1 MEDKTMRLEYSSA
14 LLNLVEVNPSFD
26 MGTLRIAY
34 TGKNRN
40 RSFISKEAFER
51 AIPSMYG
58 CPVVAN
64 YMREENEIG
73 SHDGEFVSDDKGNI
87 DYVNITQPVGFVPPG
102 AAWKWEVLEDGGEI
116 HQYLTTEVILW
127 KRQEAYKK
135 IKDNG
140 VTKQSMEISVND
152 GEMLDDYYNII
163 DFYFTAFCL
172 LGTAEPCF
180 ESASLFTFECKDQLE
195 KELSEMFED
204 FKLAFA
210 ADERF
215 RVKEGDETRMDKFN
229 QLLEQYNVTAEDITF
244 EVEGL
249 TDEEL
254 EAAFAEAF
262 TEVEETPVETEEE
275 FEEEVPAEE
284 DPEDAEFEEIA
295 DEEPAE
301 EEFAL
306 AGQIRE
312 LLGKAVHSVET
323 IDTEWG
329 SYSRYY
335 MVDYDES
342 ASEVYFED
350 STDWNLYGASYS
362 FNGDNIVVDFENM
375 KRKKYSIIDFDE
387 GEEVFSLKGYVEQFV
402 NAYAEK
408 SGAAYTELE
417 ERYNALV
424 KAENE
429 RVASELFAGFEEKLG
444 GMPEFEALK
453 KSSELF
459 DLTELEDKLYALVGR
474 KQFKLNKNVTPRSPK
489 APVIQAEKPE
499 QKGPYGDLFNFMK
512 K

>member
-1 MEDKTMRLEYSSA
+1 MENKTMRLEYSSA
-14 LLNLVEVNPSFD
+14 LLNLVDVNPSFD
-26 MGTLRIAY
+26 LGTLRIAY

-40 RSFISKEAFER
+40 RSFIAKEAFER

-64 YMREENEIG
+64 YIREDDEIG

-102 AAWKWEVLEDGGEI
+102 ANWKWEVVEDNGEI

-140 VTKQSMEISVND
+140 VTKQSMEISVNN

-180 ESASLFTFECKDQLE
+180 ESASLFTFERKAQLE

-229 QLLEQYNVTAEDITF
+229 QLLGQYGVTAEDITF
-244 EVEGL
+244 EVDGL

-262 TEVEETPVETEEE
+262 TTEEEFEEKTHVEEVSEEE
-275 FEEEVPAEE
+275 FEEEVPAAAS
-284 DPEDAEFEEIA
+284 D
-295 DEEPAE
+295 E

-306 AGQIRE
+306 AGQIRQ
-312 LLGKAVHSVET
+312 LLSEAVHGVEI

-342 ASEVYFED
+342 ALEVYFED

-362 FNGDNIVVDFENM
+362 FNGDNIIVDFENM
-375 KRKKYSIIDFDE
+375 KRKKYSIVDFDE
-387 GEEVFSLKGYVEQFV
+387 GEETFTLKGYVEQFV
-402 NAYAEK
+402 NAYAAK
-408 SGAAYTELE
+408 ADAAYSELE
-417 ERYNALV
+417 EKYTALV
-424 KAENE
+424 KTDNK
-429 RVASELFAGFEEKLG
+429 RLASELFAGFEEKLG

-453 KSSELF
+453 KSSDVF
-459 DLTELEDKLYALVGR
+459 DLTELEDKLYAMVGR
-474 KQFKLNKNVTPRSPK
+474 KQFILKKNITTRSPK
-489 APVIQAEKPE
+489 APVILAEKSE